1 MNRLMKWIVL
11 VAILYLP
18 LIYFIAAHTFATKV
32 PNAAGTVALA
42 PYACGLLLIAYL
54 VKGEGRWRFGR
65 GLVAPAL
72 AGIGYVGL
80 AAIFAA
86 LVFIIKL

>member
-1 MNRLMKWIVL
+1 MKKPVKWIGL

-54 VKGEGRWRFGR
+54 VKGEGRWRSGR
-65 GLVAPAL
+65 GLVTLPL
-72 AGIGYVGL
+72 AGIGYFGL

-86 LVFIIKL
+86 LIAMQ

>member
-1 MNRLMKWIVL
+1 MKKLLKWTVL
-11 VAILYLP
+11 VAVVYLP
-18 LIYFIAAHTFATKV
+18 LFYFIAAHTLATKV

-54 VKGEGRWRFGR
+54 VKGEGRWRSGR
-65 GLVAPAL
+65 GLVALPL
-72 AGIGYVGL
+72 AGIGHVGL

-86 LVFIIKL
+86 LIAITHI